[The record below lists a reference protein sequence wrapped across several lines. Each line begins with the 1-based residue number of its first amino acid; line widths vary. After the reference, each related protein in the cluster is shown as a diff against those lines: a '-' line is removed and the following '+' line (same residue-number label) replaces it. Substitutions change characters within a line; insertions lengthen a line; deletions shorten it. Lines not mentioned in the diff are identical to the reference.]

1 MSTKHPESVRRANF
15 TEGSMNKTTVEL
27 TIRYGNFQRESKTV
41 SVDLCE
47 SISRE
52 IFSGVERSNEPLSM
66 FLASPGVYGGK
77 GSSVSIREE
86 AFHMR
91 RAMAREIADSLVTE
105 LLKAFGVNDQ
115 LDGYSI
121 DRMSSEEREYHRSRG
136 RL

>member
-1 MSTKHPESVRRANF
+1 
-15 TEGSMNKTTVEL
+15 MNKTTVEL
-27 TIRYGNFQRESKTV
+27 TIRYGNFQRQSKTV
-41 SVDLCE
+41 ALDLSE

-52 IFSGVERSNEPLSM
+52 ILGGVERSNEPLSM

-86 AFHMR
+86 AFHMHR
-91 RAMAREIADSLVTE
+91 TVAREIADSLVTE
-105 LLKAFGVNDQ
+105 LVKAFGVNDQ

-121 DRMSSEEREYHRSRG
+121 ERMSVEEREYHRSRG